1 MPFQTETAPLDRRCR
16 APSIVRRMGLSWP
29 LQVGSHAVIPVEV
42 DAGTDRFHLVQTI
55 PGDDAASAVLVDPDD
70 DPAAARPDRS
80 GGDPDR
86 SVWQTRTLCGRP
98 RGHLALDADGLDLV
112 GKDRGRLCQACW
124 RTVEGW
130 LSAPPPSTGE
140 GEVIRWVVA
149 TVLETGEA
157 MVEGVPV
164 PRLESIRRQIRSELK
179 AAIGGTVRTAKMG
192 QSALWVWSGIVND
205 AKTPE
210 RLQEEMRAAAE
221 RMWAPDDAPPVE
233 PARWRRTWSEIVDAE

>member
-1 MPFQTETAPLDRRCR
+1 MTTRRD
-16 APSIVRRMGLSWP
+16 V
-29 LQVGSHAVIPVEV
+29 
-42 DAGTDRFHLVQTI
+42 
-55 PGDDAASAVLVDPDD
+55 VLVDPDD
-70 DPAAARPDRS
+70 DRAAARRDRS
-80 GGDPDR
+80 PGDERR
-86 SVWQTRTLCGRP
+86 SLWQTRTLCGRP
-98 RGHLALDADGLDLV
+98 SGQLAVDGGGLDLF
-112 GKDRGRLCQACW
+112 GKDRGRLCQSCW

-140 GEVIRWVVA
+140 GDVIRWVVA

-179 AAIGGTVRTAKMG
+179 AAIGGTVRTAKIG

-210 RLQEEMRAAAE
+210 RVQEEMRVAAE
-221 RMWAPDDAPPVE
+221 RMWALDDAQLVE
-233 PARWRRTWSEIVDAE
+233 PARWRRTWSEIVDGE